1 MSDKYGFK
9 TRLIQND
16 NKCEI
21 KDLDKIILSSSFS
34 RRIGN
39 SLEIYDN
46 ELNLV
51 ILMSFVSDIDLS
63 AI

>member
-16 NKCEI
+16 NGCEI
-21 KDLDKIILSSSFS
+21 KDLDKIILSSAFS

-51 ILMSFVSDIDLS
+51 ILMSFVSDIDLI